1 MVVNDRTSETRKKLL
16 SNALPGVQESEDGC
30 CRWSPAQIGFK
41 PRIFFFL
48 PTALLLELLQLLN
61 SSKSDVDPSLAVV
74 QLPDSVLMAICVQV
88 PASTTNLGP
97 GFDCLGIALQLW
109 NRITVDI
116 ARSTESIPEMV
127 SQAADLFFSHTGKT
141 PFPFSFS
148 VEGDVPQAR
157 GLGSS
162 VTLRLGTL
170 MALDRITQS
179 ALSKEAICAL
189 CTKLEGH
196 PDNAAAALFGGFTI
210 VTRTTNIV
218 ARFSVDPALKFVL
231 FIPNFEVKTSDARAV
246 VPASFSR
253 QDVIENLGNAS
264 LIAAAFASREYGH
277 LRGAFVDRLHQPF
290 REKFV
295 PFLPKL
301 LQTAVDAGA
310 LGGFLSG
317 SGSTVACLTLSDGKE
332 LASALEA
339 AAPGAHAKILIAI
352 ADNDGARII

>member
-1 MVVNDRTSETRKKLL
+1 MSLT
-16 SNALPGVQESEDGC
+16 VQ
-30 CRWSPAQIGFK
+30 I
-41 PRIFFFL
+41 
-48 PTALLLELLQLLN
+48 
-61 SSKSDVDPSLAVV
+61 
-74 QLPDSVLMAICVQV
+74 

-109 NRITVDI
+109 NRVTVDVEG
-116 ARSTESIPEMV
+116 SEGSVPEMV
-127 SQAADLFFSHTGKT
+127 SQAADLFFDHIGKKR
-141 PFPFSFS
+141 FPFGFS
-148 VEGDVPQAR
+148 VRGEVPQAR

-162 VTLRLGTL
+162 VTLRLGIL
-170 MALDRITQS
+170 IALDRITQS

-189 CTKLEGH
+189 CAQLEGH

-210 VTRTTNIV
+210 VTKSTKRVT
-218 ARFSVDPALKFVL
+218 RFNVDPALKFVL
-231 FIPNFEVKTSDARAV
+231 FIPNYEVKTSDARRV
-246 VPASFSR
+246 VPNSFSR

-277 LRGAFVDRLHQPF
+277 LRGSFVDRLHQPF

-301 LQTAVDAGA
+301 LQAAANAGA

-317 SGSTVACLTLSDGKE
+317 SGSTVACLTLSDGQE

-339 AAPGAHAKILIAI
+339 ASPGEDAKILIVS
-352 ADNDGARII
+352 ADNDGARIT